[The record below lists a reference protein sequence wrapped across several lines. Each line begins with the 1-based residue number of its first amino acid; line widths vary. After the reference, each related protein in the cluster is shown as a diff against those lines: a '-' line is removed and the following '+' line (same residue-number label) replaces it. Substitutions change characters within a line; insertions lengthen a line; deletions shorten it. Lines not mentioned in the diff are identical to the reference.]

1 MIPPV
6 RKSQRAG
13 RLLCAVTAII
23 ASAFL
28 SAGNYEPSVTI
39 VLLGD
44 VMLGRGV
51 ALAHASGGWD
61 QTLQSLSP
69 VLRSADLSLA
79 NLESP
84 IDCGSKTT
92 DDSRLLVAPSGSI
105 DALTSAGVDLV
116 SVANNHA
123 LDDGTRG
130 VQCTRD
136 TLVLHGI
143 QILNSASPVLLA
155 VHGIRLAFLAADFT
169 GDYSPQAVD
178 DLKTQV
184 HALRSSGNLV
194 IVSLHW
200 GMEYQAGADDLQK
213 NVAQALAKAGAVILW
228 GHHPHAVQETVW
240 LGDTLVLYSLGNAVF
255 DQWEPAT
262 SREGEL
268 AWVEVDR
275 SGVRRYAVVKFSIDP
290 RHGRS
295 GSIAASTFRFSIAPL
310 EPAK

>member
-1 MIPPV
+1 MIPPA
-6 RKSQRAG
+6 RKSQHAG
-13 RLLCAVTAII
+13 RLLCAVIAIF

-28 SAGNYEPSVTI
+28 SAGDYEPSVTI

-61 QTLQSLSP
+61 QTLQSLGP
-69 VLRSADLSLA
+69 VLCSADLSLA

-84 IDCGSKTT
+84 IDCGSPTI
-92 DDSRLLVAPSGSI
+92 DDSRLLVAPSRSI

-130 VQCTRD
+130 VQCTQD
-136 TLVLHGI
+136 ALILHGI
-143 QILNSASPVLLA
+143 RDLDSASPVLFA
-155 VHGIRLAFLAADFT
+155 VHGVRLAFLAADFT
-169 GDYSPQAVD
+169 GEYFPQAID
-178 DLKTQV
+178 DLKTQIQD
-184 HALRSSGNLV
+184 LRSLGNLV
-194 IVSLHW
+194 VVSLHW
-200 GMEYQAGADDLQK
+200 GMEYQAGADSFQK
-213 NVAQALAKAGAVILW
+213 NVAQALANAGAVILW
-228 GHHPHAVQETVW
+228 GHHPHAIQETAW
-240 LGDTLVLYSLGNAVF
+240 LGSTLVLYSLGNAVF

-268 AWVEVDR
+268 AWVEVTR

-290 RHGRS
+290 RHGRT
-295 GSIAASTFRFSIAPL
+295 GSIAAATFRFSIAPL
-310 EPAK
+310 QPAK